1 MVAEARPPRHNP
13 LQEIFWTRTGLLL
26 LILVVVSGLCLTI
39 SPTMPDGTWKNLV
52 TAAGTG
58 TLVSAIVGFG
68 QTLITATASQRALVS
83 PVIEES
89 RRTLRELAD
98 EYRSMN
104 KEFFP
109 THVFDATTEP
119 DPAFNRLMMQDLHA
133 TRQFFFRGFSARFA
147 AARLLLSQAEWE
159 LRVIIADPRDAT
171 TLSGRAR
178 YLLRHEDATADVDR
192 IQRELSHEVSM
203 GLVGL
208 YLARSRCMRVDLTV
222 IADPPL
228 DRLEMFDDSVW
239 VHLYSD
245 ANRIHLYRDANSMS
259 TLYPR
264 TLRFSEGSFI
274 YNMERTEFLRVCR
287 SRSARH
293 FQIFPDTNRQEFT
306 TLYQKVTGQPL
317 TEDLFHQ
324 LETEFHV
331 FRHNFSTAASLEN

>member
-1 MVAEARPPRHNP
+1 MVAEVRPPRHNP

-26 LILVVVSGLCLTI
+26 LVLVVASGVCLII
-39 SPTMPDGTWKNLV
+39 SAGMAPGTWKNLV
-52 TAAGTG
+52 NAAGTG

-89 RRTLRELAD
+89 RRTLRELAA

-109 THVFDATTEP
+109 THIFDATTEP
-119 DPAFNRLMMQDLHA
+119 DPAFNRLMMQDLRT
-133 TRQFFFRGFSARFA
+133 TRQFFFRGFSARYA
-147 AARLLLSQAEWE
+147 AARLLLSNSEWE

-178 YLLRHEDATADVDR
+178 HLLRQQGVTADIHV
-192 IQRELSHEVSM
+192 IQQALSHEVSI

-208 YLARSRCMRVDLTV
+208 YLARSRCVRMDLTV
-222 IADPPL
+222 VADPPL
-228 DRLEMFDDSVW
+228 DRLEMFDESVW
-239 VHLYSD
+239 IHLYSN
-245 ANRIHLYRDANSMS
+245 AGSMA

-274 YNMERTEFLRVCR
+274 YDMERAEFLRVFR
-287 SRSARH
+287 SRAARH
-293 FQIFPDTNRQEFT
+293 FQLAPDTTRQGFMA
-306 TLYQKVTGQPL
+306 LYQKVTGSPL
-317 TEDLFHQ
+317 TEDRFHE
-324 LETEFHV
+324 LENEFHV
-331 FRHNFSTAASLEN
+331 FRHKFLTTAALEN

>member
-1 MVAEARPPRHNP
+1 MAAEAHPPRHNP

-26 LILVVVSGLCLTI
+26 LVLVVISGGCLTI
-39 SPTMPDGTWKNLV
+39 SGAVPPGMGRNLL

-68 QTLITATASQRALVS
+68 QTLITATAAQRALIS

-89 RRTLRELAD
+89 RRTLRELAT

-104 KEFFP
+104 SEFFP
-109 THVFDATTEP
+109 THVFEATTEP
-119 DPAFNRLMMQDLHA
+119 DPTLNRLMMRDLHA
-133 TRQFFFRGFSARFA
+133 TRQYFFRGFSARYA

-159 LRVIIADPRDAT
+159 LRAIIADPRDAT

-178 YLLRHEDATADVDR
+178 YLLRHEGATADVEV
-192 IQRELSHEVSM
+192 IQRELSHEVSI

-208 YLARSRCMRVDLTV
+208 YLARSRSMRIDLTV

-239 VHLYSD
+239 IHLYSD
-245 ANRIHLYRDANSMS
+245 VNSMN

-274 YNMERTEFLRVCR
+274 YNMERAEFLRVCQ
-287 SRSARH
+287 SRSCRH
-293 FQIFPDTNRQEFT
+293 FRLAPDTTRQEFM
-306 TLYQKVTGQPL
+306 TLYHEVTGHPL
-317 TEDLFHQ
+317 TEEAFHD

-331 FRHNFSTAASLEN
+331 FRHNFSTAAFLEN

>member
-1 MVAEARPPRHNP
+1 MSAEARPPRHNP

-26 LILVVVSGLCLTI
+26 LVLVVLSGVCLTI
-39 SPTMPDGTWKNLV
+39 SGAMPLGMGRNLV
-52 TAAGTG
+52 NAAGTG

-68 QTLITATASQRALVS
+68 QTLITATAAQRALVS

-89 RRTLRELAD
+89 RRTLRELAA

-109 THVFDATTEP
+109 THVFEATVQP
-119 DPAFNRLMMQDLHA
+119 DPALNRLMMRDLHA
-133 TRQFFFRGFSARFA
+133 TRQYFFRGFSARYA

-178 YLLRHEDATADVDR
+178 YLLRHEGAAADADR

-203 GLVGL
+203 GLIGL
-208 YLARSRCMRVDLTV
+208 YLARSRSTRIDVTV

-239 VHLYSD
+239 IHLYSD
-245 ANRIHLYRDANSMS
+245 VSSVS

-264 TLRFSEGSFI
+264 TLRFSEGSFL
-274 YNMERTEFLRVCR
+274 YNMERVEFLRVCQ

-293 FQIFPDTNRQEFT
+293 FQLAPDTTRQEFMA
-306 TLYQKVTGQPL
+306 LYQKVTGHPL
-317 TEDLFHQ
+317 TEEVFRE

-331 FRHNFSTAASLEN
+331 FQHNFSIAASLEN

>member
-1 MVAEARPPRHNP
+1 MAAEAHPPRHNP

-26 LILVVVSGLCLTI
+26 LVLVVVSGVCLTVSGAI
-39 SPTMPDGTWKNLV
+39 PLGMGRNLL

-68 QTLITATASQRALVS
+68 QTLITATASQRAVVS

-89 RRTLRELAD
+89 RRTLRELAA

-109 THVFDATTEP
+109 THVFEATTEP
-119 DPAFNRLMMQDLHA
+119 DPALNRLMMRDLHA
-133 TRQFFFRGFSARFA
+133 TRQYFFRGFSARYA
-147 AARLLLSQAEWE
+147 AARLLLSRAEWE
-159 LRVIIADPRDAT
+159 LRAIIADPRDAT
-171 TLSGRAR
+171 TISGRAR
-178 YLLRHEDATADVDR
+178 YLLRHEGATADVEE

-208 YLARSRCMRVDLTV
+208 YLARSRSMRIDLTV

-239 VHLYSD
+239 IHLYSD
-245 ANRIHLYRDANSMS
+245 VNSMN

-274 YNMERTEFLRVCR
+274 YNMERAEFLRVCQ
-287 SRSARH
+287 SRSCRH
-293 FQIFPDTNRQEFT
+293 FRLAPDTTRQEFMA
-306 TLYQKVTGQPL
+306 LYQKVTGHPL
-317 TEDLFHQ
+317 TEEAFRD

-331 FRHNFSTAASLEN
+331 FRHNFSTAACLEN